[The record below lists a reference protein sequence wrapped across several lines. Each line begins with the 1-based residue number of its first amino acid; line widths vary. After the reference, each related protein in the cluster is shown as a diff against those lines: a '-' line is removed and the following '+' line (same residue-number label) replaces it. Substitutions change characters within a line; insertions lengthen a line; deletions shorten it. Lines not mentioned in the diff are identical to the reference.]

1 MSETTHN
8 TLRNLVETSKQEKL
22 KARGTRQE
30 VFAGLAKRTGGGLT
44 KDDLKENSKKQVVS
58 KRASDICEAIE
69 YA

>member
-30 VFAGLAKRTGGGLT
+30 VFAGLAKRTGG
-44 KDDLKENSKKQVVS
+44 D
-58 KRASDICEAIE
+58 
-69 YA
+69 